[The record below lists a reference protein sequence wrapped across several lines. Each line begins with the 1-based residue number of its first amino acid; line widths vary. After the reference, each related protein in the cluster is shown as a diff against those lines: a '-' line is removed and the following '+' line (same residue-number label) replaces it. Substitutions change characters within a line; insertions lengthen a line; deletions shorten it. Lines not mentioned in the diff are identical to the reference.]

1 MNISFNNKN
10 PTKSSF
16 TIGMSKAMKDRVSE
30 GYSSDTKS
38 LIESGKSQVINSDI
52 GEAHPFDYTIATDL
66 CKKHA
71 FTAGIIERIVNAV
84 WGPGFFTKSDDKRA
98 KDIIDNWNHDVN
110 FKLVGRDWL
119 KQALRKGFSP
129 IELGGKDKGVPQG
142 IKLMNSNR
150 VFIKRDDKGNIVSYN
165 QVKPKGKLS
174 AGKDNFITFEP
185 SQIVPLHINKY
196 DDEAYGVG
204 LIYPLLNSINNI
216 IAAEQDMHKLLKRK
230 ANQPMWAKLGT
241 SPEDAPTVEAVDD
254 FAAKMQYM
262 NNTTEWA
269 TDYSVDIKVL
279 DFGDIGKKFE
289 TILNHDADMIFF
301 GSGVPEVIMG
311 RGNIPEGLANTQDE
325 VFDRFITSV
334 QMEIEPVI
342 DELYDRILLA
352 NGLSGV
358 KVTFEWGVPTESQ
371 MNAQI
376 AQITA
381 LISNPMISPAFHF
394 ELEKK
399 LAKLM
404 DISEKSVTPP
414 SEEKKFEAREPQPK
428 VPGKSQ
434 DEFFEGELHRE

>member
-1 MNISFNNKN
+1 MKIPFLKEKS
-10 PTKSSF
+10 TARSSF
-16 TIGMSKAMKDRVSE
+16 TLGTTKEMKDRIQQ
-30 GYSSDTKS
+30 GYSPDTKG
-38 LIESGKSQVINSDI
+38 LIDLGKAQAINSEL
-52 GEAHPFDYTIATDL
+52 GEAHPFEYTIATDL

-71 FTAGIIERIVNAV
+71 FTSGVIERIVNAV

-110 FKLVGRDWL
+110 FKLVGREWL

-129 IELGGKDKGVPQG
+129 LEIGGDGKGVPQG
-142 IKLMNSNR
+142 IKLLNANR
-150 VFIKRDDKGNIVSYN
+150 VFIKRDEFGNVTAYN
-165 QVKPKGKLS
+165 QLKPKGKMT
-174 AGKDNFITFEP
+174 AGKDNFIPFKP
-185 SQIVPLHINKY
+185 SQISALHINRY

-204 LIYPLLNSINNI
+204 IIYPLMASINNI
-216 IAAEQDMHKLLKRK
+216 IGAEQDMHKLLKRK

-241 SPEDAPTVEAVDD
+241 SAEDAPTAESVDD

-311 RGNIPEGLANTQDE
+311 RGNIPEGLAKTQDE
-325 VFDRFITSV
+325 VFDRFVTSL
-334 QMEIEPVI
+334 QMEIEPVV
-342 DELYDRILLA
+342 DELYDRILEA
-352 NGLSGV
+352 NGLKS
-358 KVTFEWGVPTESQ
+358 KVTFEWGIPTESQ

-376 AQITA
+376 MQITA
-381 LISNPMISPAFHF
+381 LISNPMISPQFHF

-399 LAKLM
+399 LAKLF

-414 SEEKKFEAREPQPK
+414 DMEKKAEVTEPQPK
-428 VPGKSQ
+428 VPGKPQ
-434 DEFFEGELHRE
+434 DEFFEGELHRG